1 MGKNIKSIVEVET
14 KKWGI
19 DIIDVKVKDIQLP
32 ENMKRMITKQSEAE
46 CSPRANH
53 FISSRRTKPL
63 EPY

>member
-19 DIIDVKVKDIQLP
+19 DIIDVKSKDVQLP
-32 ENMKRMITKQSEAE
+32 ENMKRMTTNQAEAE
-46 CSPRANH
+46 RSQRTNH
-53 FISSRRTKPL
+53 LISGRRTRPL